1 MADGPLRALRA
12 VGQQPP
18 RGHMEAAGS
27 FHARLSAGRLG
38 DQGAHEMEP
47 LPLRRTWLRKGQR
60 ALRTKAQRR
69 WSGDGLVEQGRAP
82 NG

>member
-1 MADGPLRALRA
+1 
-12 VGQQPP
+12 
-18 RGHMEAAGS
+18 
-27 FHARLSAGRLG
+27 
-38 DQGAHEMEP
+38 MEP